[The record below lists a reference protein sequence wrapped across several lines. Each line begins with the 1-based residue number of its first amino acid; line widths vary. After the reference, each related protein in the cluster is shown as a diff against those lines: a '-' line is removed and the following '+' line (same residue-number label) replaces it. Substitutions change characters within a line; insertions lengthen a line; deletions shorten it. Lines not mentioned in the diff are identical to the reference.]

1 MSFATQSLD
10 ARSARSYTARVDEE
24 APMLAAP
31 SEKTILIV
39 DDDEG
44 IRELVA
50 VAAGAEGFK
59 VAAAVNGLDAAAKIS
74 AREPDLIITDLM
86 MPGQGGYEFLRGL
99 QASGNG
105 RIPVVI
111 ITGSTVN
118 GSTVAMIRQEAN
130 VVEFVAKPIRMA
142 LFIPLL
148 HKHLKTAPVVKT
160 TTRGLN
166 DRF

>member
-1 MSFATQSLD
+1 MDENA
-10 ARSARSYTARVDEE
+10 EE
-24 APMLAAP
+24 APLAAP
-31 SEKTILIV
+31 SEKLILVV

-105 RIPVVI
+105 RIPVII
-111 ITGSTVN
+111 ITGSTIN
-118 GSTVAMIRQEAN
+118 ASTVAMIRQEAN
-130 VVEFVAKPIRMA
+130 VVEVFAKPIRMTPF
-142 LFIPLL
+142 LSLL
-148 HKHLKTAPVVKT
+148 HKHLKTAPAAKA
-160 TTRGLN
+160 RAHGLN
-166 DRF
+166 DRP